1 MKLFKSQIKNCELN
15 FEKLRKKNKKNS
27 HQKQTYKMIK
37 VKMTRKTM

>member
-15 FEKLRKKNKKNS
+15 FEKIKEEKQKNS